1 MKKMNKDVA
10 ILKTYYTSQLIILL
24 YKSVD
29 NSIIQSV
36 YSKGMK
42 QCMNSSVLSDI
53 LMPVVLH
60 SCCYL

>member
-1 MKKMNKDVA
+1 MKKINKDVA
-10 ILKTYYTSQLIILL
+10 FLKTYYT

-42 QCMNSSVLSDI
+42 QCMNSVLSDI

>member
-1 MKKMNKDVA
+1 MKKINKDVA
-10 ILKTYYTSQLIILL
+10 FLKTYYTVHTSQLII
-24 YKSVD
+24 D

-42 QCMNSSVLSDI
+42 QCMNSVLSDI

>member
-42 QCMNSSVLSDI
+42 QCMNSVLSDI
-53 LMPVVLH
+53 VMPVVLH